1 MIVRGLPCRPCH
13 IRNKIAYIIC
23 QMSLLKMSRI
33 AWKDSFLRGTYLFE
47 IIAHCPGPMPMVSGC
62 FFHCRL
68 WHCSRFFCKA
78 WWFIWQSK
86 LRTNALVNLMSL
98 EQRTQRDIPFHIH
111 YISMAG
117 VWPQLTGS
125 EHEHALYMGYN
136 LLPRPIPKR
145 RTKSLHALAYLEP
158 QRRLSGP
165 VRGSGL
171 QEQLACHVEIAR
183 TDSTHQ
189 TSTIL
194 CHELER
200 WKQAPHTICWCLIPW
215 CEWQRIQRQQD
226 FSHAH
231 PCAAVLQP
239 NPLPLGFPTAGQFGV
254 EARCRQSLKECW
266 VAGWILLPQSVTSW

>member
-1 MIVRGLPCRPCH
+1 MGNIRTAPSWWSNPCAIQRKH
-13 IRNKIAYIIC
+13 INMSEGSPTANHCKIYTAT
-23 QMSLLKMSRI
+23 SLAAKPATI
-33 AWKDSFLRGTYLFE
+33 SFLAPVGSTALKGSDLAR
-47 IIAHCPGPMPMVSGC
+47 CGC
-62 FFHCRL
+62 LFHCRL

-98 EQRTQRDIPFHIH
+98 EQCTQRDIPFHIH
-111 YISMAG
+111 YTCISFYL
-117 VWPQLTGS
+117 WPGFGHSSLAVKILPLGHIAY
-125 EHEHALYMGYN
+125 HEHALYMGYN

-189 TSTIL
+189 T
-194 CHELER
+194 
-200 WKQAPHTICWCLIPW
+200 
-215 CEWQRIQRQQD
+215 
-226 FSHAH
+226 
-231 PCAAVLQP
+231 
-239 NPLPLGFPTAGQFGV
+239 
-254 EARCRQSLKECW
+254 
-266 VAGWILLPQSVTSW
+266 